1 MDTVVNSKEES
12 DPRKNLWSAS
22 NTGTFRT
29 PLLPNVGWEVI
40 SHKKGGG
47 KREIKVQIC
56 YSHSLKRHH
65 FLESRSCVSW
75 RFPAP
80 VGSFSTVLGNC
91 LTVLSFV
98 TRGSRRPVLLY
109 LCIGCILPPG
119 SESCTRHCSLFT
131 SAQSGSAACIPR
143 LLASS
148 AFLYL
153 FIPSTRTLPIIKRY
167 ARTYTRH
174 PSFH

>member
-1 MDTVVNSKEES
+1 MEKCQMDTVVNSKEES
-12 DPRKNLWSAS
+12 DPRKKLWSAS
-22 NTGTFRT
+22 DVGAFRT

-56 YSHSLKRHH
+56 YSHSSKRHH

-80 VGSFSTVLGNC
+80 AGSFSPALGNC
-91 LTVLSFV
+91 LTVLVFV
-98 TRGSRRPVLLY
+98 THGSGRAVLLY

-119 SESCTRHCSLFT
+119 SESCTHALFV
-131 SAQSGSAACIPR
+131 PH
-143 LLASS
+143 
-148 AFLYL
+148 
-153 FIPSTRTLPIIKRY
+153 
-167 ARTYTRH
+167 H
-174 PSFH
+174 PKET